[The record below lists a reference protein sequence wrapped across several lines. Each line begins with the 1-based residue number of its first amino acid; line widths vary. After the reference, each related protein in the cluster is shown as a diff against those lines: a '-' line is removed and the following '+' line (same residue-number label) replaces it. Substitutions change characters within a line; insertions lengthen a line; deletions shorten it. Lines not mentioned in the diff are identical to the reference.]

1 MKGLLWWIDRWRQ
14 SQSYTDMTLEEQG
27 AYRNLLDEATLRGGA
42 LPNDDRVLAKA
53 SGDALKWKRLR
64 TTVMTRFE
72 LREDGWHNTSLDKV
86 LREGKRRADKQA
98 KYRRG
103 NGRGNASG
111 NEDGNNDGNKPPPVT
126 GNVTVITGSGKSVGT
141 EHPRS
146 TPPASRHGKHPAHK
160 GQHLTV
166 FDWMLWDLRGMLGTH
181 ADAFALDEWFYEL
194 DAMAA
199 REPGV
204 VRDRWKWIQE
214 KTLAEAERRGLPAAG
229 QATKAT
235 RCDYCGQTHSGAC
248 PRLPTAWQCVKCG
261 EVHEGAQAQRG
272 QCLKQAV

>member
-27 AYRNLLDEATLRGGA
+27 AYRNLLDEATLRGGV
-42 LPNDDRVLAKA
+42 LPDDERVLAKA
-53 SGDALKWKRLR
+53 CGDAFRWKRVR
-64 TTVMTRFE
+64 AGVMSRFE
-72 LREDGWHNTSLDKV
+72 LQEDGWHNKALDRS
-86 LREGKRRADKQA
+86 LREGKQHARRQA
-98 KYRRG
+98 KYRQG
-103 NGRGNASG
+103 HTDSHI
-111 NEDGNNDGNKPPPVT
+111 DSHNNRHVT
-126 GNVTVITGSGKSVGT
+126 HHQTEHMTGGSGSGKSVGT
-141 EHPRS
+141 EHLRS
-146 TPPASRHGKHPAHK
+146 TPAADSRHGKHPAFK

-194 DAMAA
+194 DGMAA
-199 REPGV
+199 RETGV

-235 RCDYCGQTHSGAC
+235 HCDYCGQTHAGAC
-248 PRLPTAWQCVKCG
+248 PKLPTAWQCAKCG